1 MLSFVTALAH
11 PYNKVGD
18 GPEGP
23 EVRCV
28 GDCLRSRVLGYC
40 VMSVTNAETG
50 GTLSSFDRLPSGLMI
65 TEVRTHGK
73 KLFLILD
80 EGTYIIMFS
89 LGMTGRIQF
98 GCGRFNRATVVLSAQ
113 SDLSSNSTS
122 DIEYTLYFDDA
133 RKMGHIDLFD
143 QQEYQQYLTTLG
155 PDLLTTDI
163 EAEEWRS
170 IFKGRD
176 RKICDMLVDQSLVAG
191 IGWYIMTDALYL
203 AKVHPTRKG
212 KSITEAEWEQ
222 IRVSVYQVIHLSYEE
237 GGFTIRDYITPTG
250 KQGGYESIIYGRDVD
265 YKYRP
270 VLCQKYGS
278 RTLRYVAEVQK

>member
-1 MLSFVTALAH
+1 MPILSFITDLAH

-28 GDCLRSRVLGYC
+28 GDCLRSRILGYH
-40 VMSVTNAETG
+40 VTACTEHST
-50 GTLSSFDRLPSGLMI
+50 GTLSGFDRLPLGLMI

-73 KLFLILD
+73 KLFLILN

-98 GCGRFNRATVVLSAQ
+98 GCGRFNRATIILRDNAQ
-113 SDLSSNSTS
+113 SVST
-122 DIEYTLYFDDA
+122 EHNLYFDDA

-163 EAEEWRS
+163 EAEEWRAM
-170 IFKGRD
+170 FANRD

-212 KSITEAEWEQ
+212 KSISDSEWEQ
-222 IRVSVYQVIHLSYEE
+222 IRVGVYQVIHLSYEE